1 MKKIKIKILNQLKD
15 NYSYILESQ
24 NSPFVSII
32 DPAESKSHLNYLK
45 NNNLSL
51 ENIFLTHHHNDHVGG
66 VKGILEKHPNTKVYS
81 PSLSINSTT
90 DEIKNDMVVKTKI
103 NSFNIIETPGHTL
116 DHIILHDKENDF
128 LFCGDTLF
136 RFGCGRIFE
145 GSLDQMYDSLQKI
158 NKLPDKTMVFCGHEY
173 TINNIK
179 FLQSIFA
186 NSENLLILN
195 NNVNDQIRKNGRSIP
210 FNLGEEKKFNPFLNQ
225 TSSLVK
231 DLKTSLKL
239 SDKELFVF
247 LRQKK
252 DKERK
257 IG

>member
-252 DKERK
+252 D
-257 IG
+257 IF